1 MVLLIRIYVILI
13 IFKACKN
20 GHYDLV
26 KMLITAGA
34 NIHLSDAYGQN
45 ALHYAVQSNNEKLC
59 KLICLKKVNSKENS
73 LIAKLQPKQLVLKG
87 VPEKNNKM
95 YDFHKDTFENKYL
108 FQTKEILKSELINN
122 FFERNE
128 PEYPEEKIYNII
140 LRYEEMDLSE
150 IDSDGDIGLETN
162 KIKKINKKVKN
173 KKKKETANKLK
184 KKKSKSKK
192 K

>member
-1 MVLLIRIYVILI
+1 
-13 IFKACKN
+13 
-20 GHYDLV
+20 
-26 KMLITAGA
+26 
-34 NIHLSDAYGQN
+34 
-45 ALHYAVQSNNEKLC
+45 
-59 KLICLKKVNSKENS
+59 
-73 LIAKLQPKQLVLKG
+73 
-87 VPEKNNKM
+87 M